1 MIIAVITEHSYTN
14 EDMQNVIH
22 AAMSTGTLTGLLIG
36 VGEERAHA
44 LVRHYQTMHQ
54 DQEYHICGAHA
65 DVDEP
70 EFDLH
75 RISHCKDP
83 LHMIVGERLVVDD
96 YITRAAA
103 RSPDVIVAVGD
114 FLSDVDDWERQLC
127 MPLHRST
134 FPDRIEVVTRVVGM
148 LTDTCARTISFTQE
162 SDGYPPMLIVITVPE
177 NKAMRDVYR
186 GTISF

>member
-1 MIIAVITEHSYTN
+1 MIVAVITEHSYDN
-14 EDMQNVIH
+14 EDMQHVILT
-22 AAMSTGTLTGLLIG
+22 AMSTGTFTGLLIG

-44 LVRHYQTMHQ
+44 LVHHYQTMHQ
-54 DQEYHICGAHA
+54 DQEYHICCAHA
-65 DVDEP
+65 DVAEP
-70 EFDLH
+70 EFELH

-96 YITRAAA
+96 YIARTAA
-103 RSPDVIVAVGD
+103 RAPDVIVAVGD
-114 FLSDVDDWERQLC
+114 FLSEVDDWERQLC
-127 MPLHRST
+127 MPIHRST

-148 LTDTCARTISFTQE
+148 LTDTCARSISFSE
-162 SDGYPPMLIVITVPE
+162 KSEDHPPMLIVITVPE